1 MSILEA
7 WRVAI
12 AGVASNKLRSLLTTL
27 GIVIGVAAV
36 ISLVSVGQGATQ
48 SITESM
54 QGMGTNLIIITPQ
67 GAAVELTVDHA
78 TQLDQRVANLT
89 AVAPVVSSGVTL
101 KWSATDYQT
110 QLNGT
115 VPSFIEVRAYEL
127 ADGRFVAES
136 DLELNRRVAVIG
148 QTVVAEVFKGRD
160 AVGQTIMISG
170 QQFTV
175 VGVLAAKG
183 TTAGQD
189 QDDLVI
195 VPLTTAQRLLSS
207 TRITTIYGK
216 LSSPEAAT
224 TTIAQIKSI
233 MERLLGRA
241 DQIRVQSQDELLATI
256 DSMTQT
262 MTIMLGA
269 IAGISLLVG
278 GIGIMN
284 IMLVSVTERTREIG
298 LRKAVGARRVHI
310 MTQFMVEA
318 LVISLGGGLIGAAF
332 GILGSGLI
340 AKLGSWNTAVTT
352 ASVLLAFGFA
362 AIIGVGF
369 GIYPAIKASA
379 LDPITALRYE

>member
-1 MSILEA
+1 
-7 WRVAI
+7 
-12 AGVASNKLRSLLTTL
+12 
-27 GIVIGVAAV
+27 
-36 ISLVSVGQGATQ
+36 
-48 SITESM
+48 
-54 QGMGTNLIIITPQ
+54 
-67 GAAVELTVDHA
+67 
-78 TQLDQRVANLT
+78 
-89 AVAPVVSSGVTL
+89 VTI

-110 QLNGT
+110 QLNGS
-115 VPSFIEVRAYEL
+115 VPAFIEVRTYEL
-127 ADGRFVAES
+127 AGGRFIAEGH
-136 DLELNRRVAVIG
+136 LELNRRVAVIG

-160 AVGQTIMISG
+160 AVGETIMISG

-183 TTAGQD
+183 TAAGQD

-216 LSSPEAAT
+216 LTSPDAAA

-233 MERLLGRA
+233 MQRLLGRA
-241 DQIRVQSQDELLATI
+241 DQVRVQSQDELLATI

-262 MTIMLGA
+262 MTTMLGA

-298 LRKAVGARRVHI
+298 LRKAVGARRSHI

-318 LVISLGGGLIGAAF
+318 LVISLGGGLIGAAL
-332 GILGSGLI
+332 GILGSNLI
-340 AKLGSWNTAVTT
+340 ARFGSWNTVVTT

-362 AIIGVGF
+362 AAIGVGF